1 MDPALSGVA
10 HVAAVV
16 VLVWL
21 TVGGLTSLWCV
32 WAAVTSVAI
41 DLFLR
46 DEERHL
52 DIVATLKLN
61 RSRHT
66 CRVRKITHPDLPG
79 GAGEDRVSRAR
90 AVIGCTGAKGSR

>member
-1 MDPALSGVA
+1 M
-10 HVAAVV
+10 

-52 DIVATLKLN
+52 NVVPA
-61 RSRHT
+61 
-66 CRVRKITHPDLPG
+66 
-79 GAGEDRVSRAR
+79 
-90 AVIGCTGAKGSR
+90 